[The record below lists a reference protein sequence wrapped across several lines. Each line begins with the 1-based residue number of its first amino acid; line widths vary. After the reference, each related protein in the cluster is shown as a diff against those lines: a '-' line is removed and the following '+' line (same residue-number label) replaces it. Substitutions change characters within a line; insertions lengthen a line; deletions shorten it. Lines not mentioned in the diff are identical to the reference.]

1 MSGVKQPAASSDST
15 ALPSHVP
22 CIPCIIDAQRE
33 QSSLNLKI
41 FDPSPDERAD
51 VCHHAPTKLCIAA
64 E

>member
-41 FDPSPDERAD
+41 FDPSLDERAD
-51 VCHHAPTKLCIAA
+51 VGCCALTKLGIAS
-64 E
+64 